1 MPNRYI
7 YPLITWLEIQ
17 TRPFHFED
25 RAEDKEDLEMEI
37 QICEIST
44 RRWRSRSAKF
54 RLRDGDPDLR
64 DFDSAMEIQICRI
77 RLGDARLADA
87 DQEKVWLVRL
97 TREDFEGFRVEM
109 ERR

>member
-54 RLRDGDPDLR
+54 
-64 DFDSAMEIQICRI
+64 Q
-77 RLGDARLADA
+77 LGDARLADA

-97 TREDFEGFRVEM
+97 TREDFEGFRW
-109 ERR
+109 RRRGDDY

>member
-1 MPNRYI
+1 
-7 YPLITWLEIQ
+7 
-17 TRPFHFED
+17 
-25 RAEDKEDLEMEI
+25 MEI